1 MGRQGHKGREAS
13 IHAALDDFVTKLKR
27 KRLGGSSLAL
37 ARHTTEVL
45 IHAVAAQQ
53 APTAEG
59 IIEGVRAVSKK
70 LVEAR
75 PLGASGPQNP
85 CHPRCSHR
93 RLLQSHSF
101 ASKNR
106 PSTYFPIRRQ
116 QSWSGPAG
124 GSCTSFARAPATGEG
139 YNAERR

>member
-75 PLGASGPQNP
+75 PLGASEPQNP
-85 CHPRCSHR
+85 CALDVPTAVSHR
-93 RLLQSHSF
+93 RTPSLQ
-101 ASKNR
+101 K
-106 PSTYFPIRRQ
+106 T
-116 QSWSGPAG
+116 
-124 GSCTSFARAPATGEG
+124 
-139 YNAERR
+139 